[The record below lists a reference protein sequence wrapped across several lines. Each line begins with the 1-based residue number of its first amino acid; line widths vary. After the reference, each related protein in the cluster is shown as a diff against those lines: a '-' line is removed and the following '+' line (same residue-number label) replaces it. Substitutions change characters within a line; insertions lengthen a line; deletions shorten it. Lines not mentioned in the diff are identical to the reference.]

1 MLTEFLIVF
10 YILTGFYIPFGI
22 VLPLVS
28 VLLLRSA
35 GIKFDVWQR
44 TLFVFTFLAYVSW
57 YATGIVLATAGA
69 RWETLV
75 GALYLGI
82 ITSGIPWSVIA
93 YKCELYVK
101 YSNHEVVYKYPGWK
115 GILIVILY
123 AVMWLWVLLAP
134 IWLVE
139 YSWHRSR
146 HQKEIRKIYAKLEGQ
161 PKLRKRKRTWGE
173 VAGEE

>member
-1 MLTEFLIVF
+1 MLTEFLIAF

-35 GIKFDVWQR
+35 GVKFDVWQR
-44 TLFVFTFLAYVSW
+44 SLFVFTFLVYASW

-69 RWETLV
+69 HVEIVIL
-75 GALYLGI
+75 ALYLWI
-82 ITSGIPWSVIA
+82 VASGVPWSIIA
-93 YKCELYVK
+93 YKCGLYVK
-101 YSNHEVVYKYPGWK
+101 YSGHEVVYKYPAWK
-115 GILIVILY
+115 GILIVILS
-123 AVMWLWVLLAP
+123 AVIMWFWVFAP

-146 HQKEIRKIYAKLEGQ
+146 HQKEIRKIYAKLEAQ
-161 PKLRKRKRTWGE
+161 PKIGKRKRTWGE